1 MKIGS
6 KPSYYLEIYFYYLII
21 YKTPKKFLKS
31 ENVNFYVNVTLNFSF
46 LFVYLLF
53 NLERIVSVFSHQLLI
68 NLAVP
73 EVLNNFIK

>member
-6 KPSYYLEIYFYYLII
+6 EPSHYLEIYFYHLII